1 MDRTNGLRAAL
12 ESDRPALGAK
22 VSTFSPAVIEV
33 YGGIGLDYA
42 WLDLEHAGPTPFD
55 SQTIAEFSRAGEV
68 AGIDPLVRLPSG
80 DPHLVRKVL
89 DAGIRS
95 VLIPR
100 VETAEEVREAVRA
113 ARFTYDGEAGERGVG
128 IGRTSRYGTD
138 FEDHVARE
146 DREALVGVMIE
157 NETAVAN
164 LEEILAVPELGFV
177 FVGPADLSVSQGRP
191 LETDHPA
198 VRDRVEDIRDAALD
212 AGVPAGRIAESS
224 ETATRAA
231 TAGFSMLRVGGDISA
246 AAAVLGER
254 VSAIREEE

>member
-1 MDRTNGLRAAL
+1 M
-12 ESDRPALGAK
+12 
-22 VSTFSPAVIEV
+22 
-33 YGGIGLDYA
+33 
-42 WLDLEHAGPTPFD
+42 
-55 SQTIAEFSRAGEV
+55 
-68 AGIDPLVRLPSG
+68 RLPSG

-198 VRDRVEDIRDAALD
+198 VRDRVEDIRDAAVD

-224 ETATRAA
+224 EMAIQAA